1 MTEYLDEFDAYTA
14 DFSIPKPQKRSRTIE
29 STATTEEWRAFF
41 GIDHFDTGPLTA
53 DKAMEITA
61 VASAVDFI
69 ADQFATLPCHVFKD
83 TDAGPVKAT
92 TDPLYKLLHT
102 VVNDQFMTSFEWR
115 KAMCISLLLNGRAY
129 SYVERDRLGREKN
142 FRLIETDTVTPKI
155 VNGRLVY
162 EERPKGGPTKLH
174 EPINIID
181 LVRSPKMDGLSHYNP
196 IKDNRSVLSMAL
208 AVERFTAAVFANNG
222 IPPLQLVSQI
232 EASVGAQ
239 ERAGNAVFDALRRAA
254 AEKKNI
260 LPLPPGYELKPIGFD
275 PAGMQLMELR
285 KWLVIEVA
293 RIFKLPP
300 VFLQDLSTGTY
311 SNTEQ
316 QASTFVKNTLAP
328 ICQSF
333 EQQMSAKCGVRNTYL
348 KLNFNALVRGDF
360 KTQMEG
366 LRSAVFAGIMT
377 PNEARG
383 MLELPSKPNGDEL
396 FMQGANQPLSAL
408 LNTDNQD
415 LEAADPAAPNGEK

>member
-1 MTEYLDEFDAYTA
+1 MTDHHDEFDAYTA
-14 DFSIPKPQKRSRTIE
+14 DFSTPRPENRENTIE
-29 STATTEEWRAFF
+29 STATSEEWRAFF
-41 GIDHFDTGPLTA
+41 GFDHFEVGTITA

-69 ADQFATLPCHVFKD
+69 ADQFATLPCQVFKD
-83 TDAGPVKAT
+83 TDKGPVKASD
-92 TDPLYKLLHT
+92 DPLYKLLHT
-102 VVNDQFMTSFEWR
+102 VVNDQYMTSFEWR

-129 SYVERDRLGREKN
+129 SYVERDGRGREKN

-155 VNGRLVY
+155 VNSRLVY
-162 EERPKGGPTKLH
+162 EEKPKAGPTKLH
-174 EPINIID
+174 DPINIID

-196 IKDNRSVLSMAL
+196 VKDNRSVLAMAI
-208 AVERFTAAVFANNG
+208 AVERFSTAVFQNNG

-232 EASVGAQ
+232 EASVSAQ

-254 AEKKNI
+254 SEKKNI
-260 LPLPPGYELKPIGFD
+260 LPLPPGYELKKIGFD

-328 ICQSF
+328 IVQSF

-348 KLNFNALVRGDF
+348 KLNFSALVRGDF

-377 PNEARG
+377 PNEARAL
-383 MLELPSKPNGDEL
+383 LELPSKANGDEL

-408 LNTDNQD
+408 LNTDNQSVTPT
-415 LEAADPAAPNGEK
+415 DPVEPSGEE